1 MRGKWIMYVDQYGN
15 AISASSVREL
25 CRRAGYARGGA
36 KLMYC
41 DKKDGTVVRTGY
53 IVGRHWFMAYVPY
66 EVPA

>member
-41 DKKDGTVVRTGY
+41 DKKVPLENAGHVIRHKRPCMHN
-53 IVGRHWFMAYVPY
+53 GR
-66 EVPA
+66 